1 MMRRAFILSLAFV
14 ATGCA
19 PRSFLQVDAFMA
31 GYAAG
36 RASMQASDEAAV
48 DAQVETPVDED
59 PPAEWVEDVPT
70 TPTKVNLQPLVAAPA
85 PTPFDSSVAYAA
97 IGRADLAACKP
108 APGYVRASVSYAP
121 DGTASGVSL
130 ALPPGSTPA
139 SRICVDA
146 ALRATHIPSFSGT
159 APVTVHRAVYV
170 TTAPT

>member
-1 MMRRAFILSLAFV
+1 MRRAFLLSLVLV

-19 PRSFLQVDAFMA
+19 PRSFLQADAFMA

-36 RASMQASDEAAV
+36 RASMQAPDEATV
-48 DAQVETPVDED
+48 DAQVATPVDED

-70 TPTKVNLQPLVAAPA
+70 TPTKVDLQPVVAAPA
-85 PTPFDSSVAYAA
+85 PAPFDSSVAYAA
-97 IGRADLAACKP
+97 IGRADLAVCKP

-130 ALPPGSTPA
+130 ALPPGSSSE

-146 ALRATHIPSFSGT
+146 ALRATRIPAFSGT
-159 APVTVHRAVYV
+159 APVTVHRAVFV
-170 TTAPT
+170 AAAART